1 MNGKE
6 MVKIID
12 SILAER
18 GMTQKEFCEMIGVQS
33 STMTGWRNGS
43 TPTPRR
49 IAAIEKCLGIS
60 FADYE
65 KSEVDDET
73 AQILQNIRERYDYR
87 AVCKS
92 AIGLSPSQAF
102 EVAAFIERLKEG
114 NEVVTSD

>member
-1 MNGKE
+1 

-65 KSEVDDET
+65 KSDPREDLREDLRILLHSASDLPPSSVYELIAEIHKRKEMGKVD
-73 AQILQNIRERYDYR
+73 
-87 AVCKS
+87 S
-92 AIGLSPSQAF
+92 SS
-102 EVAAFIERLKEG
+102 
-114 NEVVTSD
+114 

>member
-60 FADYE
+60 FTDYE
-65 KSEVDDET
+65 KSDPREELREDHKMLLKSVDGLPQSSVYEII
-73 AQILQNIRERYDYR
+73 AEIHKRREAGWGDSTY
-87 AVCKS
+87 
-92 AIGLSPSQAF
+92 
-102 EVAAFIERLKEG
+102 
-114 NEVVTSD
+114 

>member
-6 MVKIID
+6 MVRIID

-65 KSEVDDET
+65 KSELREELREDLRILLHSASDLPPSSVYELIAEIHKRKEMGKVD
-73 AQILQNIRERYDYR
+73 
-87 AVCKS
+87 S
-92 AIGLSPSQAF
+92 SS
-102 EVAAFIERLKEG
+102 
-114 NEVVTSD
+114 

>member
-60 FADYE
+60 FSDYE
-65 KSEVDDET
+65 KSD
-73 AQILQNIRERYDYR
+73 LREELRED
-87 AVCKS
+87 
-92 AIGLSPSQAF
+92 
-102 EVAAFIERLKEG
+102 LKTHHHG
-114 NEVVTSD
+114 VHWHPFQVRKPPWRVGR